1 MRAVRWLYFKKNT
14 KVNMIYFL
22 KANNRIKIGYAND
35 PTQRI
40 PSIQTS
46 SPFELEVLLIINGNY
61 DRERELHQKFEAF
74 RKV

>member
-1 MRAVRWLYFKKNT
+1 
-14 KVNMIYFL
+14 MIYFL

-46 SPFELEVLLIINGNY
+46 SPFELEVL
-61 DRERELHQKFEAF
+61 
-74 RKV
+74 